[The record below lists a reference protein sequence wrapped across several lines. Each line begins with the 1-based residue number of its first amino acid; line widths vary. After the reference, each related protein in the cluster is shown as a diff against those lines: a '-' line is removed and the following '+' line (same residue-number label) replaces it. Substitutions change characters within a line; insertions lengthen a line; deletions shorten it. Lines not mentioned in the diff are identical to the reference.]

1 MFTEEGPPRI
11 ARELDLRETVN
22 FYVYYNNAI
31 LPGRRLKQ
39 KCNGRFSIGVREEII
54 RGAAKYLPDVREIA
68 RNSPTPIRCTTAFS
82 PSGALQIILVNL
94 MTEGAR
100 LTNKE
105 FKVNKEEVQHS

>member
-22 FYVYYNNAI
+22 LYVYYNNAI

-54 RGAAKYLPDVREIA
+54 RGGRPKICPTFVKLPEILPRLYVA
-68 RNSPTPIRCTTAFS
+68 QQHFR
-82 PSGALQIILVNL
+82 LLVHC
-94 MTEGAR
+94 
-100 LTNKE
+100 K
-105 FKVNKEEVQHS
+105 